1 MTVLLE
7 GVCPRWR
14 LWAFALIALT
24 LTVVTVVR
32 VLQEGSSLGFS
43 LHETTET
50 TPTSTKASTPSSPAL
65 IFEHWKEKLG
75 CSKDATL
82 DVCWNKIELIVEK
95 ERANQKVRE
104 ERIAIALQIS
114 TAGDPYPNVNLIEQ
128 HPALIPL
135 LPQYQPQ
142 PQWQNDFPDLNV
154 VGMAKAGTSQLYQI
168 LSQHNGALPLDPT
181 QKEVCMLGAMHTV
194 WELQPL
200 MQEMTAI
207 KAQVQANLYQWH
219 SGLANMR
226 MLANSNNQPGNNL
239 NAEQTKRPKQIVNG
253 CVNWHDL
260 WLHLHYIT
268 KPANIVHKKFFIV
281 LRDPADWL
289 WAIWNFWIDQSLDS
303 DQNGNEKQ
311 WTSTGKHYRSPELF
325 HELILS
331 DVKTNSAANLLIGL
345 KQNTAVY
352 GRRLVSL
359 VGRENV
365 MFLRNEDLLPG
376 RIDVAGVL
384 DRITDFTG
392 LDRHQFQEQGLHSF
406 TNCNHQKGLT
416 HVCGNATTTRGSY
429 KISGN
434 RTMLKATRKFIYL
447 QFWAECKIYAN
458 EFGVIY
464 PDCLN
469 AMDSAA
475 R

>member
-1 MTVLLE
+1 MKVLE
-7 GVCPRWR
+7 TGACCPRWR
-14 LWAFALIALT
+14 LWAFGLVALT
-24 LTVVTVVR
+24 LTIVTVVR
-32 VLQEGSSLGFS
+32 VLQEGSALGFS
-43 LHETTET
+43 LHGKTDT
-50 TPTSTKASTPSSPAL
+50 TPSVSRKSSMPSTPAL
-65 IFEHWKEKLG
+65 IFEQWKEKLG
-75 CSKDATL
+75 CSKDITL
-82 DVCWNKIELIVEK
+82 DVCWNKIELILEK
-95 ERANQKVRE
+95 EQANQKLRE
-104 ERIAIALQIS
+104 ERITITQHIS
-114 TAGDPYPNVNLIEQ
+114 IAGDPYPDINLIDQ

-142 PQWQNDFPDLNV
+142 QQWQNDFPDLNV

-168 LSQHNGALPLDPT
+168 LSQHAGALPLDRT

-194 WELQPL
+194 WELQPVS
-200 MQEMTAI
+200 QEMTAV
-207 KAQVQANLYQWH
+207 KAKVQENLYQWH

-226 MLANSNNQPGNNL
+226 MLANKNQPGNNL
-239 NAEQTKRPKQIVNG
+239 KAKQMKEQKQIVNG

-260 WLHLHYIT
+260 WLHLHYT
-268 KPANIVHKKFFIV
+268 KPATANKKFFIV

-311 WTSTGKHYRSPELF
+311 WTSVDRHYRSPELF

-331 DVKTNSAANLLIGL
+331 DIKTNSAANLLIGL

-365 MFLRNEDLLPG
+365 MFLRNEDLLPE
-376 RIDVAGVL
+376 RIDVTGVL
-384 DRITDFTG
+384 DRISDFTG
-392 LDRHQFQEQGLHSF
+392 LDRHQFQEQALHSF
-406 TNCNHQKGLT
+406 TNCNQQKGLT
-416 HVCGNATTTRGSY
+416 HVCSNETTTRGAY
-429 KISGN
+429 EISGN

-447 QFWAECKIYAN
+447 QFWEECKIYAN
-458 EFGVIY
+458 EFGIVY
-464 PDCLN
+464 PDCLHV
-469 AMDSAA
+469 MDSAT